1 MSDAPTADLT
11 GTPEATDAP
20 ELTGAEIVLESLKRI
35 GVDVVFGYPGGVVL
49 PLYDT
54 WPRYPEVRHVLV
66 RHEQGGGHAADG
78 YARATGKLGV
88 ALATSGPG
96 ATNLVTAISTAMMD
110 SVPTLFITGNVA
122 RELLGRDGFQEA
134 DITGITM
141 PTVKHNYLVMRAE
154 DIAYTFAEAAHIAT
168 TGRPGPVHIDI
179 PKDVFIET
187 AEFVWPGAVAP
198 RGYKPAS
205 RGNVRQVR
213 RAAEL
218 VDAAERPIIFAGH
231 GVILGDA
238 SEELREFAEKAG
250 TPVLNTLLGLG
261 SIRPDHVLS
270 YGMMGMHGSYWA
282 NQAASNADVII
293 AIGMRMDDRA
303 LGRFADLNATAK
315 LVHVDIDPA
324 EHNKNIEATV
334 PIVGDVKH
342 VLPQL
347 TEAIEQRSRLDWLHW
362 IDAMRE
368 EHKESMAVPDEGL
381 TPQYVCARIA
391 DAIGDEAVVVTG
403 VGQHQMWAA
412 QFMNIAR
419 PHQLIT
425 SGGLGTMGFE
435 VPAAVGAQVGC
446 PDRAVWSICG
456 DGGFQMTFQEIATM
470 VDEHLPVKL
479 AILNNGFLGMV
490 RQWQELIYDDNYVSV
505 HLSQP
510 DFVKIAEA
518 YGIHGIRVTEA
529 DQVDAAIAEANAYD
543 GPVILDFRVTA
554 EENVWPMVPAGA
566 SLSETVESAAEIRQL
581 LGKPEPAPT
590 AVPAP
595 TPAPAPADRGHSD
608 TSDDTSDE
616 EAAG

>member
-1 MSDAPTADLT
+1 MDLMMTDASAAP
-11 GTPEATDAP
+11 ATDPATT

-35 GVDVVFGYPGGVVL
+35 GVEVVFGYPGGVVL

-54 WPRYPEVRHVLV
+54 WPRYPEVRHILV

-96 ATNLVTAISTAMMD
+96 ATNLVTPITTAMMD
-110 SVPTLFITGNVA
+110 SVPTLFITGNVT

-141 PTVKHNYLVMRAE
+141 PIVKHNYLVMRAE

-187 AEFVWPGAVAP
+187 AKFEWPGTVVP
-198 RGYKPAS
+198 RGYRPAS
-205 RGNVRQVR
+205 KGNARQVR

-218 VDAAERPIIFAGH
+218 IDAAERPIIFAGH

-238 SEELREFAEKAG
+238 CDELREFVEKSG

-282 NQAASNADVII
+282 NQAASHADLII
-293 AIGMRMDDRA
+293 GVGMRMDDRA
-303 LGRFADLNATAK
+303 LGRFKDLNPTAK
-315 LVHVDIDPA
+315 LIHVDIDPG
-324 EHNKNIEATV
+324 EHNKNIKATV
-334 PIVGDVKH
+334 PIVGDAKQ

-347 TEAIEQRSRLDWLHW
+347 TEAIEQRARIDWLHW
-362 IDAMRE
+362 LDGLRE
-368 EHKESMAVPDEGL
+368 EHKASMSVPEKGL
-381 TPQYVCARIA
+381 TPQFVCARIA
-391 DAIGDEAVVVTG
+391 DAIGEEAVIVTG

-419 PHQLIT
+419 PHGFVT

-435 VPAAVGAQVGC
+435 VPAALGAQVGC
-446 PDRAVWSICG
+446 PDRSVWSICG

-470 VDEHLPVKL
+470 VDEQLPVKL
-479 AILNNGFLGMV
+479 AIMNNGFLGMV

-510 DFVKIAEA
+510 DFVKIADA
-518 YGIHGIRVTEA
+518 YGILGIRVTNAE
-529 DQVDAAIAEANAYD
+529 QVDDAIAEANAYD
-543 GPVILDFRVTA
+543 GPVIIDFRVTA

-566 SLSETVESAAEIRQL
+566 SLSETVESEAEIRAL
-581 LGKPEPAPT
+581 LGKPEPEPAV
-590 AVPAP
+590 VPAP
-595 TPAPAPADRGHSD
+595 TPASAEAHRD
-608 TSDDTSDE
+608 TDAKDE